1 MSQTLLE
8 RFCKERWGELKDKF
22 CWGLNLPFRYL
33 YKMFNYKKIP
43 KLIIFIFFM
52 NSLFNLLSHSSTSIG
67 SSPTLVWNCG
77 IRYFFEEAPGRLF
90 NFYLF
95 INIFALWTGSFF
107 LFLLI
112 SLENWDSFGVN
123 VSFNQREASHEK
135 LSPCRP
141 FMMKLLL
148 ILQPHE
154 FTWKLLLH
162 GLARRWG
169 TSSLAVKS
177 SLI

>member
-1 MSQTLLE
+1 
-8 RFCKERWGELKDKF
+8 
-22 CWGLNLPFRYL
+22 
-33 YKMFNYKKIP
+33 MFNYKKIP

-135 LSPCRP
+135 TFTLQALYDEIFINIATSWVYMKITTSRPCKEMGNIIIGCEIKFDLSSSVAS
-141 FMMKLLL
+141 F
-148 ILQPHE
+148 
-154 FTWKLLLH
+154 
-162 GLARRWG
+162 AWG
-169 TSSLAVKS
+169 F
-177 SLI
+177 